1 MSQTLV
7 ARRYARATY
16 EQAASTGSVE
26 KVASDLDA
34 LAALL
39 TDSRELK
46 QLFLSPVVPQDRKKA
61 VVDKLLDERMDP
73 LVIRLLHMLLDRGR
87 ESLVPQITGMF
98 RQLHDERLGRIEAIV
113 QTPTPLSDSQASTL
127 QTALEK
133 TTGRNVVLN
142 IQINPALISG
152 LSVRVGDVVYDGSA
166 RHQLATLRD
175 QFATRTFLSN

>member
-16 EQAASTGSVE
+16 EQATSTGNVD

-39 TDSRELK
+39 AESRDLR
-46 QLFLSPVVPQDRKKA
+46 QFFLSPVVSQARKKA
-61 VVDKLLDERMDP
+61 VVDKLLAGRLDA
-73 LVIRLLHMLLDRGR
+73 LVVRLLHLLLARGR
-87 ESLVPQITGMF
+87 ESLVPQITNTF
-98 RQLHDERLGRIEAIV
+98 RQLHDEQLGRIEAVV
-113 QTPTPLSDSQASTL
+113 QTASPLSDAQANAL
-127 QTALEK
+127 KVALEK
-133 TTGRNVVLN
+133 TIGRAVVLD
-142 IQINPALISG
+142 IRINPELISG

-166 RHQLATLRD
+166 QHQLANLRD